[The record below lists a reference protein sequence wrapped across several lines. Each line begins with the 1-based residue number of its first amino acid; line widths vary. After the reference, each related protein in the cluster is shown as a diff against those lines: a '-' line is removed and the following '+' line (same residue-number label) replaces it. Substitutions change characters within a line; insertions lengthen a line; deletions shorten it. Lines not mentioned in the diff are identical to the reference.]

1 MQFYINHGLGW
12 LYQLLSIF
20 GVVTFG
26 GLSIFLIFKVNQL
39 EDHIK
44 RLKEEKKVYEKELA
58 QYEIA
63 SEEFYEKVWA
73 E

>member
-1 MQFYINHGLGW
+1 MQFYIDHGLGW
-12 LYQLLSIF
+12 LYQLLAIF
-20 GVVTFG
+20 GVASFG

-44 RLKEEKKVYEKELA
+44 RLKKEKKVYEKELA
-58 QYEIA
+58 QYETV

>member
-1 MQFYINHGLGW
+1 MQFYITHGLGW
-12 LYQLLSIF
+12 LYQLLAIF
-20 GVVTFG
+20 GVASFG

-44 RLKEEKKVYEKELA
+44 RLKEEKNVYEKELA
-58 QYEIA
+58 QYETV

>member
-20 GVVTFG
+20 GVVSFG

-58 QYEIA
+58 QYKTV

>member
-1 MQFYINHGLGW
+1 MQEFIYYGLGW
-12 LYQLLSIF
+12 LYQLLAIF
-20 GVVTFG
+20 GVVGFG

-44 RLKEEKKVYEKELA
+44 RLKEDKKIYEKELA
-58 QYEIA
+58 QYETV
-63 SEEFYEKVWA
+63 SKEFYEKVWA